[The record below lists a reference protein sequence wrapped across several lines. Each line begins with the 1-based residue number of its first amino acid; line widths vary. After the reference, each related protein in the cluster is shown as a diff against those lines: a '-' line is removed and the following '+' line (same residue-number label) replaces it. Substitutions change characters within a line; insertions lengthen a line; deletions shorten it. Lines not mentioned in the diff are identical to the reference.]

1 MMRSL
6 RRMRELVR
14 KEFRQ
19 IFRDPRLA
27 RLILVAPMI
36 QLIVFG
42 YAVSTDV
49 RNVATIV
56 VDQDHS
62 PMSRALVDA
71 MVAPGYFRIIQ
82 RASRPSDVAR
92 ALDHGNA
99 TVGLVIPVDFQSD
112 VETGRGSSV
121 QLLFDGTNSNIATI
135 AKGYAERIVQT
146 FALSHG
152 KVIVNG
158 APVDAARL
166 STVSLRAR
174 AWFNPDLESR
184 NYNVP
189 AVVGAIIMLIC
200 LLLTSLAVVRERE
213 VGTLEQLM
221 VSPLRPVELI
231 IGKTIPF
238 AFVGLVDLVL
248 ITTVAILW
256 FHVPFVGNFPQL
268 VLASVLYL
276 LSALGIGLFISTI
289 SSTQQEAFMSSFLV
303 FMPTILLSGFMFP
316 VGSMPKIFQWVT
328 LANPMR
334 HYLEIV
340 RAIFLKGSP
349 FHDLLPQFG
358 ALALIGGAI
367 MALAVS
373 RFKKRV
379 G

>member
-1 MMRSL
+1 MRSL
-6 RRMRELVR
+6 RRIRELVR

-19 IFRDPRLA
+19 VFRDSRLW
-27 RLILVAPMI
+27 RLIFFAPMF

-49 RNVATIV
+49 RNVKTIV

-62 PMSRALVDA
+62 RLSRELVDSFT
-71 MVAPGYFRIIQ
+71 APGYFRVVQ
-82 RASRPSDVAR
+82 RSDRPGDVAYS
-92 ALDHGNA
+92 LDHGDA
-99 TVGLVIPVDFQSD
+99 VAAVVIPVDFQSD
-112 VETGRGSSV
+112 IESGRGSSV

-146 FALSHG
+146 FAVSHG
-152 KVIVNG
+152 RILVNG
-158 APVDAARL
+158 VPSPSASAPPVA
-166 STVSLRAR
+166 LRDR

-200 LLLTSLAVVRERE
+200 LLLTSLAIVRERE

-238 AFVGLVDLVL
+238 ALIGITDLVV

-256 FHVPFVGNFPQL
+256 FGIPFRGSFFQL
-268 VLASVLYL
+268 FVASVLYL

-316 VGSMPKIFQWVT
+316 VNSMPRIFQWMT

-340 RAIFLKGSP
+340 RATFLKGAG
-349 FHDLLPQFG
+349 FENLLPQFG
-358 ALALIGGAI
+358 ALTLIGATI
-367 MALAVS
+367 ILLAVR
-373 RFKKRV
+373 RFDKHV